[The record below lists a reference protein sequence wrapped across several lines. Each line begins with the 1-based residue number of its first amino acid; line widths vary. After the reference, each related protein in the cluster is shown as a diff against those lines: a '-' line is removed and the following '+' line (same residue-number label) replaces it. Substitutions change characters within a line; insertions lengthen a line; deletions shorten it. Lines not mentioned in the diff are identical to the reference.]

1 MLRYIIGRLLG
12 VIPVLW
18 VLATVIFFLVRLA
31 PGGPFDT
38 EKALPPEILANLKAK
53 AGFDKPLGV
62 QYLIYMK
69 NLVQGDLGPSFRY
82 ANTSVNEA
90 IASALPV
97 TVQLGICGLLYALVL
112 GFGLGMFAATK
123 HNSLR
128 DYSSMGFSL
137 LGVCMPSFVIGPLL
151 MLVFAIKL
159 KWFNV
164 SGWETM
170 RDAVLPALTLGTI
183 FAAYFSRLVRVGFL
197 DILNQDFIKTAKA
210 KGLSAKRIFFLHASK
225 GGVLP
230 AVSFLGPATAS
241 ILSGSIV
248 VETVF
253 NIPGIG
259 RFFIQSAFNRD
270 YGMIIGTALVYGAM
284 LILLNVV
291 VDIAYAF
298 LNPKVSYD

>member
-1 MLRYIIGRLLG
+1 M
-12 VIPVLW
+12 
-18 VLATVIFFLVRLA
+18 LATITFFLVRLA
-31 PGGPFDT
+31 PGGPFDS
-38 EKALPPEILANLKAK
+38 EKAISPEILANLKEK
-53 AGFDKPLGV
+53 YGFDKPLPV
-62 QYLIYMK
+62 QYFVYMK

-82 ANTSVNEA
+82 TNTSVNEA

-112 GFGLGMFAATK
+112 GFGLGMFAASK
-123 HNSLR
+123 PNSLR
-128 DYSSMGFSL
+128 DYGSMGFSL
-137 LGVCMPSFVIGPLL
+137 LGVCMPSFMIGPLL

-164 SGWETM
+164 SGWDTLKDM
-170 RDAVLPALTLGTI
+170 VLPALTLGTI

-197 DILNQDFIKTAKA
+197 DVLNQDFIKTAKA

-259 RFFIQSAFNRD
+259 RFFVQSAFNRD
-270 YGMIIGTALVYGAM
+270 YGMIIGTAIVYGTM

-291 VDIAYAF
+291 VDIAYAL

>member
-1 MLRYIIGRLLG
+1 MLKYIIGRLLG
-12 VIPVLW
+12 IIPVLW
-18 VLATVIFFLVRLA
+18 VLATITFFLVRLA
-31 PGGPFDT
+31 PGSPFDS
-38 EKALPPEILANLKAK
+38 EKAVSPEILAHLKAK
-53 AGFDKPLGV
+53 AGFDEPLPM

-69 NLVQGDLGPSFRY
+69 NLLQGDLGPSFRY
-82 ANTSVNEA
+82 TNLSVNEA
-90 IASALPV
+90 IATALPV
-97 TVQLGICGLLYALVL
+97 TMQLGLCGLIYAIIL

-123 HNSLR
+123 PNTLR
-128 DYSSMGFSL
+128 DYGSMGFSL
-137 LGVCMPSFVIGPLL
+137 LGVCMPSFMIGPLL
-151 MLVFAIKL
+151 MLLFAIKL
-159 KWFNV
+159 RWFNV
-164 SGWETM
+164 SGWETWKDM
-170 RDAVLPALTLGTI
+170 VLPSLTLGTI

-210 KGLSAKRIFFLHASK
+210 KGLSARRIFLLHAAK

-241 ILSGSIV
+241 ILSGSLV

-270 YGMIIGTALVYGAM
+270 YGMIIGTTLVYGVM

-291 VDIAYAF
+291 VDVAYAL
-298 LNPKVSYD
+298 LNPKVRYD